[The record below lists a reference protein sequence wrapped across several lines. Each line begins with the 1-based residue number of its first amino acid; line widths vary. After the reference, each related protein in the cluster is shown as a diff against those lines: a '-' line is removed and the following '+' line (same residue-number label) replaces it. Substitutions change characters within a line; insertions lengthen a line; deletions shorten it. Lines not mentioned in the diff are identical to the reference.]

1 MNGYCSQV
9 SLWWALMIRF
19 AKTSFSLINTVSF
32 VHAMAA
38 ANSTKDTPYC
48 ISLFFLNGLLFSYQ
62 ILPGVSKFWRFLLW
76 YCSNIPELSSHRAGD
91 DGTGEVSLWQV
102 SRGYLRHFL
111 FKKLCYVQ
119 IFSICLMLIL
129 GLYSIKGRFCIH
141 TCHLGSFQL

>member
-1 MNGYCSQV
+1 MVCE
-9 SLWWALMIRF
+9 
-19 AKTSFSLINTVSF
+19 TSFSLINTVSLF
-32 VHAMAA
+32 MLWLLQIPQK
-38 ANSTKDTPYC
+38 TPPYC

-62 ILPGVSKFWRFLLW
+62 ILPDVSKFWRFLLW

-119 IFSICLMLIL
+119 IFSICLVLIL
-129 GLYSIKGRFCIH
+129 GFIDYTGPSLHSHMLFGVFSVVICR
-141 TCHLGSFQL
+141 LL